1 MEKKLTDFYRKRQ
14 GKYVKRPEDENFLE
28 EFNQTLKEKEW
39 SLYKDYEIEHP
50 FLFVYGLPRS
60 GTTLITQVIAH
71 CMDVGFINNLMARF
85 YLAPVH
91 GIRFSR
97 VVLGEQRS
105 TNFSSD
111 YARTTELADIH
122 EFGYFW
128 RYWLKK
134 EEVEGV
140 THAAE
145 IEKEIDWSGLKKT
158 LANMQHEFN
167 KAMVFKNIF
176 GSYHQ
181 QKLTEVLEKVLF
193 IYIKRDPLDSAISIL
208 EARKK
213 YYTDLNTWWSYMP
226 IQYDKIRDLDYWH
239 QIAGQVFYLRRYYDR
254 MSRELPNVLTV
265 EYKDLTDRPAKVLE
279 NINQKLKALY
289 GYTLPITDPPPNSFP
304 FRTYQERIEER
315 QKFQRLIREFE
326 EKEKE

>member
-14 GKYVKRPEDENFLE
+14 GKYVKRPEDERFLE

-39 SLYKDYEIEHP
+39 SFYKDWPIEHP
-50 FLFVYGLPRS
+50 FIFVYGLPRS

-97 VVLGEQRS
+97 AVLGDQRS
-105 TNFSSD
+105 TNFRSD
-111 YARTTELADIH
+111 YARTTELGDIH

-134 EEVEGV
+134 EEMEGV

-145 IEKEIDWSGLKKT
+145 IEKQIDWAGLKKT
-158 LANMQHEFN
+158 LANMQHEFD
-167 KAMVFKNIF
+167 KAMIFKNIF

-181 QKLTEVLEKVLF
+181 HKLNEVLGKVLF
-193 IYIKRDPLDSAISIL
+193 VYIKRDILDSAISIL
-208 EARKK
+208 EARRK

-226 IQYDKIRDLDYWH
+226 IEYEQIKDLDYWQ
-239 QIAGQVFYLRRYYDR
+239 QIAGQVFYLRSYYDR

-265 EYKDLTDRPAKVLE
+265 AYRDLTDRPLQVLQS
-279 NINQKLKALY
+279 INDKLQELY
-289 GYTLPITDPPPNSFP
+289 GCTVPIVEPPPESFP
-304 FRTYQERIEER
+304 FRTYEDRTEER
-315 QKFQRLIREFE
+315 EKFRRLIDEFAKKE
-326 EKEKE
+326 ES